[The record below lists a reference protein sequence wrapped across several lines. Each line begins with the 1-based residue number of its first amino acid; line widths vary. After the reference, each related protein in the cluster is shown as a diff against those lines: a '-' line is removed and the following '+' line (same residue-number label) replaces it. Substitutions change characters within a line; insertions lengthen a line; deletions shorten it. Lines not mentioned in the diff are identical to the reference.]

1 VNQSDLYLRLADV
14 ILIAHF
20 AIVVFIVCGLV
31 AIVIGKWLGWTWIRN
46 RAFRLTHLAAIGIV
60 VLQAWL
66 GQMCP
71 LTNWENA
78 LREAAGR
85 PGYSE
90 TFVQHW
96 LHRLLFYD
104 APPWVFAVLYTVFG
118 LLVLAAWLLDRNR
131 GA

>member
-20 AIVVFIVCGLV
+20 AIVVFIVCGFV

-85 PGYSE
+85 SGYSE